1 MVLVP
6 WPAFKST
13 FHQDGFCFVRS
24 ATLDYGSIPMSLG
37 VESFL
42 IIGLDVYANIE
53 IDFQFDRQTE
63 RQRGS

>member
-1 MVLVP
+1 
-6 WPAFKST
+6 
-13 FHQDGFCFVRS
+13 
-24 ATLDYGSIPMSLG
+24 MSLG